1 MSTFAVAVAI
11 ILSMLVMV
19 PVFIIGIIAD
29 AINRWYKERNDNE

>member
-1 MSTFAVAVAI
+1 MSTFVVAVVL

-29 AINRWYKERNDNE
+29 AINRWYKERDSE